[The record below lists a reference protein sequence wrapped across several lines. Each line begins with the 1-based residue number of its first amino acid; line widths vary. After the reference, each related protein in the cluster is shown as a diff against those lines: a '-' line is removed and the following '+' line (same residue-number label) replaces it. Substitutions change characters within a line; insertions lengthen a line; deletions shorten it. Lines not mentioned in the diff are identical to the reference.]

1 MGYNANVT
9 GTTLNLQWSAWQDK
23 LVLRTSAVYKDL
35 IQSSTGK
42 LNWDGGDVLM
52 VSGLSAVSQSAPT
65 PTTVWGPISKPSHL
79 AGSYVNS
86 WSAPGGAFSSV
97 TLGQNQTLEYYTTE
111 TLPSGVTCTLS
122 FELQAPTSGAAT
134 NFQVAMDLNGGGGI
148 LNCTGFNTS
157 SWTSFSLQAVTNSTT
172 GNALH
177 FGGSFK
183 FSGIEIT

>member
-1 MGYNANVT
+1 
-9 GTTLNLQWSAWQDK
+9 
-23 LVLRTSAVYKDL
+23 
-35 IQSSTGK
+35 QSSYLTSQLALK
-42 LNWDGGDVLM
+42 QDT
-52 VSGLSAVSQSAPT
+52 LSAVSQSAAT

-111 TLPSGVTCTLS
+111 TLPANVTCTLS

-148 LNCTGFNTS
+148 LNCTGYNTS

-183 FSGIEIT
+183 FSGISSQSSGGIHIRNITMTYISSTNPLVSITGDMNVTGAL